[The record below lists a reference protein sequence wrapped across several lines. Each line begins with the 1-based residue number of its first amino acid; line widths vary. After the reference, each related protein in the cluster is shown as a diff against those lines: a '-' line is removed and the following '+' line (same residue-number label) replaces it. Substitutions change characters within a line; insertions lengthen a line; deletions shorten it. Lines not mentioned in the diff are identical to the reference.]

1 MKKNK
6 SGLIL
11 FLSFCCYLVCIAES
25 TIDFHIYQTSREG
38 DRLKR
43 VERKSLDNN
52 DSSHS
57 LKVDPSRTYQTIV
70 GVGSSFTESAAAV
83 WSELSKSNN
92 SY

>member
-1 MKKNK
+1 MKG
-6 SGLIL
+6 S
-11 FLSFCCYLVCIAES
+11 A
-25 TIDFHIYQTSREG
+25 
-38 DRLKR
+38 R

-83 WSELSKSNN
+83 WSELSKKQQQLLMNIYFSEGRG
-92 SY
+92 YL